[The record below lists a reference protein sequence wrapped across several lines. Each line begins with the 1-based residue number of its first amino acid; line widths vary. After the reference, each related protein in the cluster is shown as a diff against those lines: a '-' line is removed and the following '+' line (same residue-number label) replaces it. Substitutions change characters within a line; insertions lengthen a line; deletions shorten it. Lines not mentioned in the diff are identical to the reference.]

1 MGRKDFLRL
10 CAFVKPGGSYASAW
24 RLPDVPADAGVN
36 IDAVAAVARTAERG
50 RFDALFFPD
59 TLAMP
64 WTDQDVAH
72 RHGLIADVV
81 DPLVLVSALAPLTKS
96 IGLLVTAST
105 TYNEPYNLA
114 RYFASLDHLSGG
126 RAGWNLVTSLTDP
139 EAWNFGL
146 ERHPDHAERLARA
159 EEFYDVVCGLWDS
172 FTDDAFLYDKESGRV
187 FHPDRIFAP
196 RFRGEHFEV
205 DGPLTVSRPPQGRPV
220 IAQAGASAGG
230 RKLAAR
236 VADLVFAIEADRE
249 AAARQAAELRSA
261 AAGMGRDD
269 GGPLFLPALTVVP
282 GRTRAEAED
291 TMARL
296 ESTADPAVILA
307 NLSFYLG
314 CDASQLAPDEPLPPL
329 PPNNASHS
337 SRDRLV
343 AEAAA
348 DGLTVRELALRVDRA
363 DTLVGSATEVADHI
377 QDWFEAHAA
386 DGFTVIPPY
395 LPGALDDFVDLVVP
409 ELDRRGL
416 LRTPQDGETLR
427 DRLGLHRPAH
437 RVPARTA
444 TEDG

>member
-1 MGRKDFLRL
+1 MDRKDFLRL
-10 CAFVKPGGSYASAW
+10 CAFIKPGGSYASAW

-36 IDAVAAVARTAERG
+36 IDAVARVARTAERG

-59 TLAMP
+59 SLAMP
-64 WTDQDVAH
+64 WTDQDIAH

-81 DPLVLVSALAPLTKS
+81 DPLVLVSALAPLTKD

-105 TYNEPYNLA
+105 TYNEPYHLA

-146 ERHPDHAERLARA
+146 EKHPDHGERLARA

-172 FTDDAFLYDKESGRV
+172 FSDDAFVYDKASGRV
-187 FHPDRIFAP
+187 FHPEGVFAP
-196 RFRGEHFEV
+196 RHRGEHFEV

-220 IAQAGASAGG
+220 IAQAGASAEG
-230 RKLAAR
+230 RRLAAR
-236 VADLVFAIEADRE
+236 VADLVFAIEADRD
-249 AAARQAAELRSA
+249 AAARQAAELRA
-261 AAGMGRDD
+261 TAAGMGRQDA
-269 GGPLFLPALTVVP
+269 GPLFLPALTVVP
-282 GRTRAEAED
+282 GSTRSEAED

-296 ESTADPAVILA
+296 ESTADPTVILA

-314 CDASQLAPDEPLPPL
+314 CDASQFPLDEPLPPL
-329 PPNNASHS
+329 PPTNGSVS

-343 AEAAA
+343 AQAAA
-348 DGLTVRELALRVDRA
+348 EGLTVRELALRQDRA
-363 DTLVGSATEVADHI
+363 DTLVGSAEDVADHI
-377 QDWFEAHAA
+377 QDWFEAGAA

-395 LPGALDDFVDLVVP
+395 LPGALDDFVELVVP

-416 LRTPQDGETLR
+416 LRPSGGGGTLR
-427 DRLGLHRPAH
+427 DRLGLERPAH

-444 TEDG
+444 DD